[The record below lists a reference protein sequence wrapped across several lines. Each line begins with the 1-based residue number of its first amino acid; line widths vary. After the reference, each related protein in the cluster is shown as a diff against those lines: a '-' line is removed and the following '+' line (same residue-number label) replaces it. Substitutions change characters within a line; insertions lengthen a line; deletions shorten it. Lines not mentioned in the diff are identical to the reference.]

1 MSSLEASQ
9 FADLAVAGA
18 GILGV
23 VLGVILVNYNINRKY
38 LLFSSAFGTV
48 LSFGVLGIYD
58 IIVGS
63 THSAVVP
70 TICLVAFLTIFNMGY
85 GPLCYCMMA
94 ELFPDEIQHKAM
106 SIVMVSVN
114 QLYSFQ
120 MKYSFSYFFKLYYL
134 FKMFLKRSIKY

>member
-106 SIVMVSVN
+106 SIVMVSVI
-114 QLYSFQ
+114 Q
-120 MKYSFSYFFKLYYL
+120 LYYL
-134 FKMFLKRSIKY
+134 FPNEIFLLIFF

>member
-1 MSSLEASQ
+1 MILIIEKKNTNSNVQPVDSMSSLDPSQ

-23 VLGVILVNYNINRKY
+23 IIGVVLVNCNVNRKY

-48 LSFGVLGIYD
+48 LCFAALGIYQ
-58 IIVGS
+58 IVGS
-63 THSAVVP
+63 SDSTVVP

-106 SIVMVSVN
+106 SIVMVN
-114 QLYSFQ
+114 KFWA
-120 MKYSFSYFFKLYYL
+120 KKGF
-134 FKMFLKRSIKY
+134 

>member
-1 MSSLEASQ
+1 MKKISRSTFDSSQ
-9 FADLAVAGA
+9 YADLAVAGA
-18 GILGV
+18 GIFGVILGV
-23 VLGVILVNYNINRKY
+23 VLVKCNVNRKY

-48 LSFGVLGIYD
+48 LSFGLLGIYD

-114 QLYSFQ
+114 QL
-120 MKYSFSYFFKLYYL
+120 
-134 FKMFLKRSIKY
+134 

>member
-1 MSSLEASQ
+1 MIWFIYKKLRNDKPTNSTSSLDPSQ

-23 VLGVILVNYNINRKY
+23 ILGVILIKCKINRKF

-48 LSFGVLGIYD
+48 FSFGALGIYD
-58 IIVGS
+58 LIVGS
-63 THSAVVP
+63 THCSVVP

-106 SIVMVSVN
+106 SIVMVSVT
-114 QLYSFQ
+114 
-120 MKYSFSYFFKLYYL
+120 
-134 FKMFLKRSIKY
+134 